1 MVLELTNMDRIFTP
15 YPSVE
20 TLMPVCSLDLRTAR
34 RTPADCEAVNR
45 CHERLDRLWESHPG
59 VPLRE
64 RARFETALVEVV
76 GNVVR
81 HARPGPGQRV
91 EVAVELSVDA
101 SFLEAR
107 VHEFGAVH
115 VDIPHLRARRARPA
129 RRRRPS
135 RGGAWP
141 WSVRWWK
148 RWRTPAPTG
157 ATSGR
162 CAGGTHEHTPWPRRG
177 PVPVAGRHPR

>member
-1 MVLELTNMDRIFTP
+1 
-15 YPSVE
+15 
-20 TLMPVCSLDLRTAR
+20 VCSLQPRTTCRTA
-34 RTPADCEAVNR
+34 ADCEAVNR

-64 RARFETALVEVV
+64 RARFETALVEIV

-81 HARPGPGQRV
+81 HARPRPGQRL

-115 VDIPHLRARRARPA
+115 ADIPHLRAPGPA
-129 RRRRPS
+129 RLTAEAESGRGLAMVRSLVETLAYSRTDGGNVWTLRRRH
-135 RGGAWP
+135 A
-141 WSVRWWK
+141 
-148 RWRTPAPTG
+148 
-157 ATSGR
+157 
-162 CAGGTHEHTPWPRRG
+162 
-177 PVPVAGRHPR
+177 